1 MAGEPE
7 QELTCR
13 NMDNADTLRVTQ
25 NRLSEPSKGG
35 KLARKR
41 RFQYGSLFQRGKRN
55 KVWVARWWE
64 EKAGPEGKE
73 LRIRRSET
81 LGTVAELTSRR
92 QAEQFLVQRM
102 QRINSDRCLSQSTRR
117 FVDFVRVD
125 WEPVM
130 LPTMKYATQK
140 SYAYFLRVH
149 LIPALGA
156 LALRELSRE
165 RIQAMLNAKLAAGLA
180 WETVHHLQ
188 CALSKILGTAVEWG
202 LIEANPV
209 RMTRLP
215 RRSRNRQRVVL
226 TPEQLRLLLARLPEP
241 SRSLVLLLT
250 VTGLRVG
257 ELLALRWRN
266 VDLGAAWLRVEET
279 VYDGHFDAPKSRHSV
294 RLVPLGPLAIAV
306 LLARHAP
313 HDPAALV
320 FSSTKGTVLDR
331 HTLLSRQLKPAAKA
345 LGLGNVNWHLLRHS
359 NATLHDSIGTP
370 LGTVQA
376 LLGHSSSEITR
387 QVYLHSLTEDRRMA
401 VEKLEALLIGPQSD
415 PSLGFPKLL
424 LPKFADGTE
433 DIGRGARI

>member
-1 MAGEPE
+1 MNKA
-7 QELTCR
+7 T
-13 NMDNADTLRVTQ
+13 TLRATQ

-35 KLARKR
+35 KLARRK

-64 EKAGPEGKE
+64 QTIDSEGNE

-81 LGTVAELTSRR
+81 IGSVAELTSRR
-92 QAEQFLVQRM
+92 QAEQLLTRRM
-102 QRINSDRCLSQSTRR
+102 QRVNSDRCSSHSARK
-117 FVDFVRVD
+117 FIDFVRVD

-140 SYAYFLRVH
+140 SYGYFLRVH
-149 LIPALGA
+149 LIPALGD
-156 LALRELSRE
+156 LALREVSRE
-165 RIQAMLNAKLAAGLA
+165 RIQAMLNAKLAKGLA

-202 LIEANPV
+202 YIEANPV

-215 RRSRNRQRVVL
+215 RRCRMSQKKVL

-241 SRSLVLLLT
+241 SRSLVLVLT
-250 VTGLRVG
+250 VTGLRIG
-257 ELLALRWRN
+257 ELLALRWRH
-266 VDLGAAWLRVEET
+266 VDLEAALLRVEET
-279 VYDGHFDAPKSRHSV
+279 VYEGHFDEPKSRHSV
-294 RLVPLGPLAIAV
+294 RLIPLGPLA
-306 LLARHAP
+306 LAILMAKRSKVGFASET
-313 HDPAALV
+313 LV
-320 FSSTKGTVLDR
+320 FPSGKGTVLDR
-331 HTLLSRQLKPAAKA
+331 RTLLSRQLKPAAKA

-387 QVYLHSLTEDRRMA
+387 QVYLHSLSADRRIA
-401 VEKLEALLIGPQSD
+401 VEKLEALIMGPESD
-415 PSLGFPKLL
+415 PSFGIQQLA
-424 LPKFADGTE
+424 LPKFVEAAG
-433 DIGRGARI
+433 DIGRGDRI